1 MRISRYNIIFLLLV
15 LFAVSIIP
23 QPLQAYKRIEQPF
36 KVGEFMQFEIK
47 LANISVAILKVWIKG
62 ITKVNNTECYHIYA
76 DVQTVKWVS
85 KIYHLHDKINAYID
99 KKTLYPVR
107 IRTKIKEGSWTNTIK
122 IDIDRAKKELHYV
135 DKRKDKIVKYEG
147 EVLGLVSLI
156 YYART
161 MVPSKGEK
169 IKFVVSNGDKIN
181 YIDTVVKSIDDSQY
195 APKLRKKFK
204 AFLYE
209 QIGGKNVALWI
220 SRDPFRIP
228 VRMISV
234 RLKLA
239 GYGITNIEAW
249 ITKFK
254 P

>member
-1 MRISRYNIIFLLLV
+1 MNTFNKMTCLILILLS
-15 LFAVSIIP
+15 VSILP
-23 QPLQAYKRIEQPF
+23 RSLPSYNRIEHPF
-36 KVGEFMQFEIK
+36 KIGEFMEFEIK
-47 LANISVAILKVWIKG
+47 LGNISVAILKVWIKG
-62 ITKVNNTECYHIYA
+62 IEKVNDVDCYHIYA
-76 DVQTVKWVS
+76 DIQTVNWVS

-99 KKTLYPVR
+99 KNTLYSLR
-107 IRTKIKEGSWTNTIK
+107 IRTLIKEGSWTNQIA
-122 IDIDRAKKELHYV
+122 IDIDREKKELHYV

-161 MVPSKGEK
+161 MVPEKDEK
-169 IKFVVSNGDKIN
+169 IKFVVSNGDNIN
-181 YIDTVVKSIDDSQY
+181 YVDTVVKSTDDTQY
-195 APKLRKKFK
+195 APKLKKKFK
-204 AFLYE
+204 TFLYE

-220 SRDPFRIP
+220 SKDPYRIP

-239 GYGITNIEAW
+239 GYGIANIEAW